1 MLRLTCHI
9 CFGFCWLLFART
21 ISAQPQEV
29 RFEFLTIEHGLS
41 NFSINDIIQDG
52 QGFLWFATE
61 DGLNKYDG
69 YDFKIY
75 KADPDDGAA
84 LPHSYVIQL
93 YLDRSY
99 SLWVI
104 AGSRLCR
111 YEPSIDGFQRFED
124 LFPKTKPMADKNVAA
139 VCEDRYGNFWIGT
152 DRGLFR
158 YNPQEDTLV
167 VYHADAAGNGALSSE
182 VVRALYEDRS
192 GTIWIGTVAG
202 LERFDRGRNT
212 FISYR
217 LDAPGKGVTGIRE
230 DGRGTVWIA
239 ATDGL
244 FYYDQPADR
253 VLRRH
258 FDRNITPP
266 AGTDIVLDL
275 FEDQNGALWIATL
288 HLGLWRYEPATDRFF
303 QYRHDPD
310 DAHSLLMNRVQAVHE
325 DRSGVMWL
333 GHYRSG
339 ISYYARRQ
347 DRIIRNKIADG
358 VYALLQDRSGNL
370 WVGSFMT
377 GLRQYDSLGRLLAHY
392 RHDPKNPQS
401 LSNDNVL
408 AICEDRSGDLWI
420 GTGYGFNRFIK
431 SRQVF
436 EHYLPKPANPKVHE
450 HYQVKSIHED
460 KNGELWFGTNGSGLF
475 RLHPGAGVLTG
486 YQHDPENPQSLNP
499 GGIWSLCEDR
509 DGALWIGSFGGGLAR
524 FERATQ
530 TFVRYSHD
538 PNNPAGLSHP
548 GIYSLYPD
556 DKGYLWI
563 GTFGGGLNRFDP
575 RTLRF
580 EHYTDREGLP
590 DNFVKGILPDDRGN
604 LWLST
609 DKGLSRFNP
618 QTKSFKNFTVKD
630 GLVDNVLLSG
640 AYQKGREGWL
650 LFGGEGGFNMFH
662 PDSLRNNSYLPPV
675 LITNFRVFDKP
686 LRPRLATTPEQHA
699 DRDTRHIILSHQT
712 NFFSFEFVALDF
724 TDARKNQY
732 AYKLEG
738 FDQDWTYCGARRY
751 ASYTNVD
758 PGEYTLRVKG
768 SNSDGVWNEA
778 GATLNITI
786 LPPYWRTWW
795 FRSLALGAALL
806 LGWAI
811 YRYRVN
817 RLLEMERLRTRLAAD
832 LHDEIAGNLSSIAM
846 FGKIVQDENAKSNAT
861 KLAGA
866 ELLQRIITL
875 SQESV
880 NSIREIIWAIDPKPE
895 SIHDLLMR
903 VRDFAVNACRAQNM
917 ALKFDAPG
925 AELLPAKNLSP
936 EQRKHLWLLL
946 KEAIHNAVKH
956 SGGSELAIYAS
967 FKSNRLNISIID
979 NGAGINGATHAPK
992 FSGKGLQTMKT
1003 RAEQLRG
1010 SFGMYSDDSGTTV
1023 NVTIKI

>member
-1 MLRLTCHI
+1 MLRLKCHI
-9 CFGFCWLLFART
+9 RLGLCWLLFAGI
-21 ISAQPQEV
+21 ISAQPQDV

-69 YDFKIY
+69 YDFKVY
-75 KADPDDGAA
+75 KADPGADAA
-84 LPHSYVIQL
+84 LPHSYITQL
-93 YLDRSY
+93 YLDRSN

-104 AGSRLCR
+104 AGNRLCR
-111 YEPSIDGFQRFED
+111 YEPSRDGFQRFEH
-124 LFPKTKPMADKNVAA
+124 LFPETKPLADKNVAA
-139 VCEDRYGNFWIGT
+139 VCEDRFGNFWIGT

-158 YNPQEDTLV
+158 HDRQRDSLED
-167 VYHADAAGNGALSSE
+167 YHAETASAGSLSSE
-182 VVRALYEDRS
+182 VITALYEDRS
-192 GTIWIGTVAG
+192 GTLWIGTAAG
-202 LERFDRGRNT
+202 LDRFDREQNS

-217 LDAPGKGVTGIRE
+217 LEAHGKGVSCIRE
-230 DGRGTVWIA
+230 DGGGRVWLA
-239 ATDGL
+239 AGDGL
-244 FYYDQPADR
+244 FFYDPASDR
-253 VLRRH
+253 VIRRH
-258 FDRNITPP
+258 FDRNIPHP
-266 AGTDIVLDL
+266 AGTEIILDL
-275 FEDQNGALWIATL
+275 FEDQTGALWIATL
-288 HLGLWRYEPATDRFF
+288 HLGLWRYEPAADVFF
-303 QYRHDPD
+303 QYRHDPN

-358 VYALLQDRSGNL
+358 VHAVLQDRRGNL
-370 WVGSFMT
+370 WVGSFMS
-377 GLRQYDSLGRLLAHY
+377 GLRHYDSQGRLLAHY
-392 RHDPKNPQS
+392 RHDPKNPKS
-401 LSNDNVL
+401 LSDDNVL
-408 AICEDRSGDLWI
+408 AIREDRSGNLWI

-431 SRQVF
+431 ARREF
-436 EHYLPKPANPKVHE
+436 ERHLPQPAGSNVHE
-450 HYQVKSIHED
+450 RYQVKSIHED
-460 KNGELWFGTNGSGLF
+460 KSGELWFGTNGSGLL
-475 RLHPGAGVLTG
+475 RLAPDTHALTR

-499 GGIWSLCEDR
+499 GGIWALCEDR
-509 DGALWIGSFGGGLAR
+509 EGTLWIGSFGGGLAR
-524 FERATQ
+524 FERVTQ
-530 TFVRYSHD
+530 TFARYSHD
-538 PNNPAGLSHP
+538 PNNANGLSHP

-556 DKGYLWI
+556 GEGYLWI

-618 QTKSFKNFTVKD
+618 RTKSFKNFTVKD

-640 AYQKGREGWL
+640 AYHRGREGWL
-650 LFGGEGGFNMFH
+650 LFGGEGGFIMFH
-662 PDSLRNNSYLPPV
+662 PDSLRDNAYLPPV

-686 LRPRLATTPEQHA
+686 LKPLLSTMPEQHA
-699 DRDTRHIILSHQT
+699 DDTRRIILSHRS

-724 TDARKNQY
+724 TDAKKNQY

-738 FDQDWTYCGARRY
+738 FDQDWRYCGSRRY

-778 GATLNITI
+778 GATLKITI
-786 LPPYWRTWW
+786 MPPYWRTWW
-795 FRSLALGAALL
+795 FRSLAVGVAALL
-806 LGWAI
+806 GWMI

-846 FGKIVQDENAKSNAT
+846 FGKIVQEKNAKSNAGH
-861 KLAGA
+861 LAGA

-895 SIHDLLMR
+895 SIYDLLMR

-967 FKSNRLNISIID
+967 FKANRLNISIID
-979 NGAGINGATHAPK
+979 NGTGINGAEHAPK

-1010 SFGMYSDDSGTTV
+1010 AFGMYSDESGTTV
-1023 NVTIKI
+1023 NVTLKI